1 MPINGR
7 PLKILLVMNKK
18 EIALSI
24 INVSV
29 QTVDIIKSLPTISF
43 GTNENLIET
52 ENNIYNLDESFD
64 TYEQPIQAPM
74 KEFSLNE
81 GIYFIND
88 VVQITRLK

>member
-1 MPINGR
+1 
-7 PLKILLVMNKK
+7 MNKK

-43 GTNENLIET
+43 GANENLIET
-52 ENNIYNLDESFD
+52 ENDIYNLDESLD

-74 KEFSLNE
+74 EEFSLNE

-88 VVQITRLK
+88 VVK